1 MALAFCRKTCYTK
14 KRKTQNNREGEVHEH
29 TNGKVTTA
37 KERQERLYPGRVNRS
52 DCYHLNFGSGNSAT
66 VDELYWASQRGKAF
80 E

>member
-1 MALAFCRKTCYTK
+1 MLFAEKLAILKNE
-14 KRKTQNNREGEVHEH
+14 KTQNNREGEVHEH

-52 DCYHLNFGSGNSAT
+52 DCYHLNFGSGNGAT
-66 VDELYWASQRGKAF
+66 VDELYWVSQRDKAF

>member
-1 MALAFCRKTCYTK
+1 MLFAEKLAILKNE
-14 KRKTQNNREGEVHEH
+14 KTQNNREGEVHEH

-52 DCYHLNFGSGNSAT
+52 DCYHLNFGSGNGTT

>member
-1 MALAFCRKTCYTK
+1 MLFAEKLAILKNE
-14 KRKTQNNREGEVHEH
+14 KTQNNREGELHEH

-52 DCYHLNFGSGNSAT
+52 DCYHLNFGSGNGAT

>member
-1 MALAFCRKTCYTK
+1 MLFAEKLAILKNE
-14 KRKTQNNREGEVHEH
+14 KTQNNREGEVHEH

-52 DCYHLNFGSGNSAT
+52 DCYHLNFGSGNGAT
-66 VDELYWASQRGKAF
+66 VDELYWAIQRGKAF

>member
-1 MALAFCRKTCYTK
+1 MLFAEKLAILKNE
-14 KRKTQNNREGEVHEH
+14 KTQNNREGEVHEH

-52 DCYHLNFGSGNSAT
+52 DCYHLNFGSGNGAT
-66 VDELYWASQRGKAF
+66 VDELYWASQRDKAF